1 VKHLEIVTNNF
12 KETKLIGKKIADIIK
27 NNKELF
33 SQIILLTGDLGA
45 GKTVLVKGIAN
56 GLGIDFEITSPTFN
70 LINEYENNPG
80 LLHMD
85 FYRIDTKEE
94 LLGLG
99 IEEYIAR
106 EDIKAIEW
114 PQLVFD
120 YVSDDFLYI
129 KIKRLSENQRKIIIK
144 SEGNLSKKIIKGL
157 NNDVNS
163 GN

>member
-1 VKHLEIVTNNF
+1 MEFVTNNF
-12 KETKLIGKKIADIIK
+12 KETMMIGKKIAEMIK
-27 NNKELF
+27 KDKKLF

-45 GKTVLVKGIAN
+45 GKTVLVKGIAK

-70 LINEYENNPG
+70 LINEYENDPG

-85 FYRIDTKEE
+85 FYRIDSKEE

-99 IEEYIAR
+99 IEDYIAR
-106 EDIKAIEW
+106 EDVKAIEW

-120 YVSDDFLYI
+120 YILDDFLYI
-129 KIKRLSENQRKIIIK
+129 KIKRLSENKRKIIIK

-157 NNDVNS
+157 KNDVNF

>member
-1 VKHLEIVTNNF
+1 MEIVTNNF
-12 KETKLIGKKIADIIK
+12 EETKLIGKKIADIIK

-129 KIKRLSENQRKIIIK
+129 KIKRLSEDQRKILIK

>member
-1 VKHLEIVTNNF
+1 MEIVTNNF
-12 KETKLIGKKIADIIK
+12 EETKLIGKKIADIIK

-144 SEGNLSKKIIKGL
+144 AEGSLSKKIIKGL

>member
-1 VKHLEIVTNNF
+1 MEIVTNNF

-27 NNKELF
+27 KDKELF

-45 GKTVLVKGIAN
+45 GKTVLVKGIAK

-106 EDIKAIEW
+106 DDIKAIEW

-129 KIKRLSENQRKIIIK
+129 KIKRLSENKRKIIIK
-144 SEGNLSKKIIKGL
+144 SEGSLSKKIIKGL
-157 NNDVNS
+157 NNDVNF

>member
-1 VKHLEIVTNNF
+1 LEIVTNNF

-27 NNKELF
+27 KDKELF

-45 GKTVLVKGIAN
+45 GKTVLVKGIAK

-106 EDIKAIEW
+106 DDIKAIEW

-129 KIKRLSENQRKIIIK
+129 KIKRLSENKRKIIIK
-144 SEGNLSKKIIKGL
+144 SEGSLSKKIIKGL
-157 NNDVNS
+157 NNDVNF

>member
-12 KETKLIGKKIADIIK
+12 EETKLIGEKIADIIK

-144 SEGNLSKKIIKGL
+144 AEGSLSKKIIKGL

>member
-1 VKHLEIVTNNF
+1 MEIVTNNF
-12 KETKLIGKKIADIIK
+12 EETKLIGEKIADIIK

-144 SEGNLSKKIIKGL
+144 AEGSLSKKIIKGL

>member
-1 VKHLEIVTNNF
+1 MEIVTNNF
-12 KETKLIGKKIADIIK
+12 KQTKLIGKKIANIIK
-27 NNKELF
+27 NNKLF

-45 GKTVLVKGIAN
+45 GKTVLVKGIAE
-56 GLGIDFEITSPTFN
+56 GLGINFEITSPTFN
-70 LINEYENNPG
+70 LINEYNNNPG

-85 FYRIDTKEE
+85 FYRIDSKEE

-106 EDIKAIEW
+106 EDVKAIEW

-120 YVSDDFLYI
+120 YITDDFLYI
-129 KIKRLSENQRKIIIK
+129 KIKRLSENKRKIVLK
-144 SEGNLSKKIIKGL
+144 AEGNLSKKIIEGL
-157 NNDVNS
+157 NNDVNF

>member
-1 VKHLEIVTNNF
+1 MELITNDF
-12 KETKLIGKKIADIIK
+12 KKTKSIGRIIAEIIK
-27 NNKELF
+27 KDKNLF

-45 GKTVLVKGIAN
+45 GKTVLVKGIAE

-94 LLGLG
+94 LLDLG

-106 EDIKAIEW
+106 NDIKAVEW

-120 YVSDDFLYI
+120 YISDDFLYI
-129 KIKRLSENQRKIIIK
+129 KIKRVSENERKIILK
-144 SEGNLSKKIIKGL
+144 AEGNLSKKIIEGL
-157 NNDVNS
+157 KTNVDFRN
-163 GN
+163 

>member
-1 VKHLEIVTNNF
+1 MEVVTNNF
-12 KETKLIGKKIADIIK
+12 KETKLIGEKIAKIIK
-27 NNKELF
+27 NDKRLF

-45 GKTVLVKGIAN
+45 GKTVLVKGIAKR
-56 GLGIDFEITSPTFN
+56 LGIDFEITSPTFN

-85 FYRIDTKEE
+85 FYRIDTKDE
-94 LLGLG
+94 LLDLG

-106 EDIKAIEW
+106 NDVKAIEW

-129 KIKRLSENQRKIIIK
+129 KIKRLSENKRKVIFK
-144 SEGNLSKKIIKGL
+144 AEGKLSKKIIEGL
-157 NNDVNS
+157 KTNVDIRN
-163 GN
+163 

>member
-1 VKHLEIVTNNF
+1 MEIVTNNF
-12 KETKLIGKKIADIIK
+12 EETKLIGEKIADIIK

-33 SQIILLTGDLGA
+33 SQIILLTGDLVA
-45 GKTVLVKGIAN
+45 GKTVFVKGIAN
-56 GLGIDFEITSPTFN
+56 GLVIDFEITSPTFN

-144 SEGNLSKKIIKGL
+144 AEGSLSKKIIKGL

>member
-27 NNKELF
+27 KDKELF

-45 GKTVLVKGIAN
+45 GKTVLVKGIAK

-106 EDIKAIEW
+106 DDIKAIEW

-129 KIKRLSENQRKIIIK
+129 KIKRLSENKRKIIIK
-144 SEGNLSKKIIKGL
+144 SEGSLSKKIIKGL
-157 NNDVNS
+157 NNDVNF